1 MGSTSEANPKAE
13 GPQEEIE
20 VGQGPRGG
28 GRVRKFNPRP
38 SGLHALN
45 GERPGPST
53 ESMGSGTEPTNTAEE
68 ADMAT
73 EEEEEEDS
81 ADYSEYHDDNL
92 GFGSHL
98 DLE

>member
-1 MGSTSEANPKAE
+1 
-13 GPQEEIE
+13 
-20 VGQGPRGG
+20 
-28 GRVRKFNPRP
+28 
-38 SGLHALN
+38 
-45 GERPGPST
+45 
-53 ESMGSGTEPTNTAEE
+53 MGSGTEPTNTAEE